1 MECRPFLYCCP
12 CFRSEIAALDKLD
25 IVCYNLH
32 HKVSSIFYLL
42 IKSKFYKEG
51 RYMKNLKLA
60 AALVCAVLAVNA
72 LTAVSSAAED
82 KITYPENWRRVT
94 DTPADTVAW
103 ITGTDYLLLKRNRTE
118 TTKNGTWNVTSSAV
132 YSFADYEKQIL
143 DFEDEPYNVNHALG
157 QLYFHG
163 VYQFADKNVISAYNG
178 FNGNNWFWNDENF
191 EEAYTNYYDTSGKK
205 ILGPYFAGT
214 AMCDGYAVVAM
225 PLVNGN
231 ATLAVIDQ
239 TGKTITK
246 LPSYLGNINLGEG
259 NLVSENFAYRI
270 GFMSYSEGLFP
281 FWCSSVQFDG
291 SFDKP
296 VKNPD
301 GGPYQPPE
309 HQYGFMDIHGKIAIA
324 QQFDFVQPFSD
335 GLAVAAIDGKYGY
348 IDKTGK
354 AVIPMEY
361 DYAYSFEGGYAGV
374 CKDGKWGCIDKD
386 GKVVLPLKHDAC
398 FGSDGVLF
406 SVGEEQADGEMLYSL
421 IRADGTVLADHL
433 IDVTT
438 PVDGAAYAIAKGGE
452 YSTEKSES
460 SVIGIYD
467 YRIQDS
473 TGDYDQNGEVDVSDA
488 QNTLVEYTASVAK
501 KPYAFNPLTYAH
513 CDVNGDGELDAA
525 DAQLILQFYTSLKV
539 AHRLTTWEK
548 LLALFGHSN

>member
-1 MECRPFLYCCP
+1 
-12 CFRSEIAALDKLD
+12 
-25 IVCYNLH
+25 
-32 HKVSSIFYLL
+32 
-42 IKSKFYKEG
+42 
-51 RYMKNLKLA
+51 MKNLKLA